1 MPAGPVWRG
10 RGRVGEGCDMFRYE
24 LHCHTVETSVC
35 GKWRAEDM
43 VRRYHE
49 RGYTGLCVTDHL
61 HPKFLAK
68 IDHEGDWQRCVDAFL
83 LGYRAAKA
91 AGEALGMDILF
102 GIEEGVGDGKEVL
115 LYGITPQFLYDH
127 PEIRDCDLPHLSRIV
142 REAGGFFVQAHPFRV
157 RDYIPRPWEALD
169 PDLFD
174 GVEIY
179 NACNPPL
186 DNLRAVQWAA
196 NNGLPPIAGSD
207 RHYMGHCENFG
218 ILVDRRIRTEEELAQ
233 VLMEGDYSL
242 NTPGV

>member
-1 MPAGPVWRG
+1 MYL
-10 RGRVGEGCDMFRYE
+10 YE
-24 LHCHTVETSVC
+24 MHCHTLPCSAC
-35 GKWRAEDM
+35 GGIQPEDLVQGLKEIGYAGM
-43 VRRYHE
+43 V
-49 RGYTGLCVTDHL
+49 LTDHFYHGNTGIRRNQPWEDFVAAYEQSYL
-61 HPKFLAK
+61 
-68 IDHEGDWQRCVDAFL
+68 R
-83 LGYRAAKA
+83 AKA
-91 AGEALGMDILF
+91 VGDQLDFDVLF
-102 GIEEGVGDGKEVL
+102 GIEEGIGDCKEAL
-115 LYGITPQFLYDH
+115 IYGITPQFLYDH

-218 ILVDRRIRTEEELAQ
+218 ILVDRRIRTEAELAQ
-233 VLMEGDYSL
+233 VLMEGNYSL

>member
-1 MPAGPVWRG
+1 MYLYDLHQHTKDGSLCGIDDPVSIVRALSRDGWAGCVLTDHFIHGNTR
-10 RGRVGEGCDMFRYE
+10 
-24 LHCHTVETSVC
+24 
-35 GKWRAEDM
+35 
-43 VRRYHE
+43 VRRNMAWEDIVRAYE
-49 RGYTGLCVTDHL
+49 RSYE
-61 HPKFLAK
+61 AAYE
-68 IDHEGDWQRCVDAFL
+68 EGQRLDFDV
-83 LGYRAAKA
+83 
-91 AGEALGMDILF
+91 LF
-102 GIEEGVGDGKEVL
+102 GIEEGIGDCKEAL
-115 LYGITPQFLYDH
+115 IYGLTPQFLYDH
-127 PEIRDCDLPHLSRIV
+127 PEIRDGDLPHLSRIV

-196 NNGLPPIAGSD
+196 NNDLPPIAGSD

-218 ILVDRRIRTEEELAQ
+218 ILVDRRIRTEAELAQ

>member
-1 MPAGPVWRG
+1 MYL
-10 RGRVGEGCDMFRYE
+10 YE
-24 LHCHTVETSVC
+24 MHCHTLPCSAC
-35 GKWRAEDM
+35 GGIQPEDLVQGLKEIGYAGM
-43 VRRYHE
+43 V
-49 RGYTGLCVTDHL
+49 LTDHFYHGNTGIRRNQPWEDFVAAYEQSYL
-61 HPKFLAK
+61 
-68 IDHEGDWQRCVDAFL
+68 R
-83 LGYRAAKA
+83 AKA
-91 AGEALGMDILF
+91 VGDQLDFDVLF
-102 GIEEGVGDGKEVL
+102 GIEEGIGDCKEAL
-115 LYGITPQFLYDH
+115 IYGITPQFLYDH

-218 ILVDRRIRTEEELAQ
+218 ILVDRRIRTEAELAQ